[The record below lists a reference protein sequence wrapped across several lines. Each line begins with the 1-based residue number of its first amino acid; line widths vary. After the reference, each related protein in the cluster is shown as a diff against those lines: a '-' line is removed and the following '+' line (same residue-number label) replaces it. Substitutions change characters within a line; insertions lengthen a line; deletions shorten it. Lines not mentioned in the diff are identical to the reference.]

1 MSIATSVK
9 NLMLKLAYRHKS
21 NEGSY
26 IAWLRGKGVRVGRN
40 VHLYSPWTI
49 DIDTQRPWMIEIG
62 DDVHI
67 TAHCSILQHDFSW
80 SVVQKM
86 TGEVLGAAGKVTI
99 GSNVFIGQKTVI
111 LKGAT
116 IGDNVIV
123 GAGSVVSGKLG
134 SNAVYGG
141 VPARKIMDM
150 DTFIE
155 HRRAAQIKEAVT
167 CATEYRHV
175 HGRWPERFV
184 MKEFMWLYAPRN
196 EQSMA
201 EGGRTFTHDGNGTGT
216 REAFYT
222 STPWFGSY
230 EEFLQYAQRQEQEE
244 GRN

>member
-21 NEGSY
+21 DEGSY

-62 DDVHI
+62 DDVSI

-80 SVVQKM
+80 AVIQKM
-86 TGEVLGAAGKVTI
+86 TGEVVGAAGKVTI
-99 GSNVFIGQKTVI
+99 GNNVFIGQKTVI

-123 GAGSVVSGKLG
+123 GAGSVVSGKLE

-155 HRRAAQIKEAVT
+155 HRRAAQLKEAVE

-175 HGRWPERFV
+175 HGRWPEQTV
-184 MKEFMWLYAPRN
+184 MKEFMWLFAPRT
-196 EQSMA
+196 EQSVIG
-201 EGGRTFTHDGNGTGT
+201 GGRVFTHDGNMDSS
-216 REAFYT
+216 RKAFMN
-222 STPWFGSY
+222 SAPQFDSY
-230 EEFLQYAQRQEQEE
+230 EAFLQYAKGQEQQH
-244 GRN
+244 